1 MASSRSADIR
11 SGALFIAL
19 GLFFGGYALRTLD
32 LGTLVEM
39 GPGMFPLF
47 LCGLLVLLGVGIIL
61 QAEPVKEQLSRVN
74 WPGVTLV
81 TAAPVAF
88 GLSVRSLGLLP
99 ALALS
104 VLLAVLAGR
113 RSGWLRGALTVVGVT
128 LFCVAVFKWGLGVP
142 FDLLNPSLFG

>member
-1 MASSRSADIR
+1 MASSRSADIK

-47 LCGLLVLLGVGIIL
+47 LCALLVLLGVGIIL
-61 QAEPVKEQLSRVN
+61 QAEPVKESLTKVN
-74 WPGVTLV
+74 WPGVALV
-81 TAAPVAF
+81 TAAPIAF
-88 GLSVRSLGLLP
+88 GLTVRSLGLLP

-113 RSGWLRGALTVVGVT
+113 RGGWLRGTLTVVGVT
-128 LFCVAVFKWGLGVP
+128 LFCVAVFKWGLNVP
-142 FDLLNPSLFG
+142 FDLINPALLG